1 MIIDSKSLLFRLCS
15 LAIGADAS
23 DLHLSV
29 GQPPIVRVSGE
40 LRSIQNEPPIERQA
54 LLQDM
59 AKLLAPETN
68 ASYLAKNDKD
78 FSIELPTGERFR
90 VDIYWKNNE
99 PALAARLIPA
109 AIPSL
114 EELEAPE
121 AALDFVNLSQGIV
134 LVTGPT
140 GAGKSTLLA
149 SMIEHINQNKTKH
162 ILTLEDP
169 MEFVFQPQKSLISQR
184 ELGTDFMTYD
194 EGLKHVFRQ
203 DPDIILIGEMR
214 DPETIFTAM
223 TLAETGHLVFAT
235 LHTNGAAATVERIIN
250 SFETGRQDQVRLQ
263 LSLVLKGVISQLLI
277 PTVDGTLTAVHE
289 VLVMNHAVA
298 NTIREGHAEQLQNII
313 FTSSGD
319 KMVDLDQELKMLLDE
334 ERITRDT
341 ATEYSRNPKNFRV

>member
-1 MIIDSKSLLFRLCS
+1 MLINSNSLLFKLFKI
-15 LAIGADAS
+15 AVETGAS
-23 DLHLSV
+23 DLHLAI
-29 GQPPIVRVSGE
+29 GQPPIVRIRGE
-40 LRSIQNEPPIERQA
+40 LSSIQNEQPMVIKI
-54 LLQDM
+54 LLEEIKKILP
-59 AKLLAPETN
+59 AN
-68 ASYLAKNDKD
+68 VYASYEAKNDKD
-78 FSIELPTGERFR
+78 FSLELPTGERFR
-90 VDIYWKNNE
+90 VDIYWKNSE

-114 EELEAPE
+114 EDLEAPE
-121 AALDFVNLSQGIV
+121 SALEFVKLSQGIV

-169 MEFVFQPQKSLISQR
+169 VEFIFKPQKSLISQR
-184 ELGTDFMTYD
+184 ELGTDFMTFE

-203 DPDIILIGEMR
+203 DPDTVLIGEMR
-214 DPETIFTAM
+214 DPETMATAM

-235 LHTNGAAATVERIIN
+235 LHTNGAAASVERIIN
-250 SFETGRQDQVRLQ
+250 AFPAERQAQIRLQ

-277 PTVDGTLTAVHE
+277 PTVDQTLTPVHE

-298 NTIREGHAEQLQNII
+298 NIIRDGHTEQLQNII
-313 FTSSGD
+313 FTSSSD

-334 ERITRDT
+334 GRITRDT
-341 ATEYSRNPKNFRV
+341 AIEYSRNPKNFKL